1 MPSPCKLC
9 SYNDRFQIERDIL
22 TGALSMR
29 NAAKLI
35 GINQSSVQRHMKNH
49 TQDKVQEIA
58 QKTEKLQIRET
69 LNVVDSLN
77 ESHDRVIKLFNE
89 SIKDGD
95 RRAALLAIEAETRQL
110 SLIAKVTGQTNTRAP
125 QVNFLI
131 NPTFVKLKNLMVTK
145 LMPFPEARLA
155 LSEAFDELR
164 QDQEAIDEKERKT
177 EEFIYDIANSENK

>member
-9 SYNDRFQIERDIL
+9 SYHDRYQIERDIA
-22 TGALSMR
+22 TGALSTR
-29 NAAKLI
+29 NAAKLV
-35 GINQSSVQRHMKNH
+35 GINYSSVQRHMKNH
-49 TQDKVQEIA
+49 AKPMMQKVTEIA
-58 QKTEKLQIRET
+58 EKLELKET
-69 LNVVDSLN
+69 LNVVSALN
-77 ESHDRVIKLFNE
+77 ESHERVIKLFNE